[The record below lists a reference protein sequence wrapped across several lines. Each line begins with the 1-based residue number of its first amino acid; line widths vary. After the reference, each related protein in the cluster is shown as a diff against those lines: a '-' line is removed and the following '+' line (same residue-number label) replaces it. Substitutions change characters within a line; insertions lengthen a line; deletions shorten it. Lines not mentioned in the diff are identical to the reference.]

1 MQSEF
6 QSGSTFLHLGLS
18 EPLLR
23 SLAGEGY
30 TVPTPIQRQA
40 IPPILSGSDVL
51 GCAQTGT
58 GKTAAFALPILHR
71 LGVKPAS
78 GAARRPIRSLIL
90 SPTRELSAQIDESF
104 RTYGKHLPL
113 RSTVIYGGVSQH
125 RQEQALRHGVDVL
138 VATPGR
144 LLDLVNQ
151 GIADLRH
158 VEVFV
163 LDEGDQMLDMGFIH
177 DIRRIVAKLP
187 AQRQN
192 LLFSAT
198 MPAEIRQLANTIL
211 RNPVTVQVTPVSST
225 VQTIEQAVYF
235 VEKRNKPALLTH
247 FLGTSLTGRVL
258 VFTRTKHGADKVVRH
273 LEKRGIPAA
282 AIHGNKNQAARNRA
296 LAAFKSDE
304 PPVLVA
310 TDIAARGL
318 DIDAVSHVVNYDVP
332 NVPETYVHRI
342 GRTGR
347 AGASGAAVS
356 FCDPNEERDY
366 LREIERLTR
375 RRIAVREDHPEY
387 SAAQAPARDLAPQ
400 RTVQHQRPV
409 HALAS
414 NAVSHGGRDHRRRP
428 DPARAVIGPRS
439 GGHTFHGHKRP
450 RRFGRPRFAGRGVR

>member
-1 MQSEF
+1 MHCGS
-6 QSGSTFLHLGLS
+6 SYGSSTFSHLGLS

-30 TVPTPIQRQA
+30 SVPTPIQGQA
-40 IPPILSGSDVL
+40 IPPILGGSDVL

-71 LGVKPAS
+71 LAAKPQS
-78 GAARRPIRSLIL
+78 GGGGARRVRALVL

-125 RQEQALRHGVDVL
+125 RQEQALRQGVDVL

-151 GIADLRH
+151 GIVNLRH

-177 DIRRIVAKLP
+177 DIRKIVAKLP

-225 VQTIEQAVYF
+225 VQAVEQAVYF
-235 VEKRNKPALLTH
+235 VEK
-247 FLGTSLTGRVL
+247 
-258 VFTRTKHGADKVVRH
+258 
-273 LEKRGIPAA
+273 
-282 AIHGNKNQAARNRA
+282 
-296 LAAFKSDE
+296 
-304 PPVLVA
+304 
-310 TDIAARGL
+310 
-318 DIDAVSHVVNYDVP
+318 
-332 NVPETYVHRI
+332 
-342 GRTGR
+342 
-347 AGASGAAVS
+347 
-356 FCDPNEERDY
+356 
-366 LREIERLTR
+366 
-375 RRIAVREDHPEY
+375 
-387 SAAQAPARDLAPQ
+387 
-400 RTVQHQRPV
+400 
-409 HALAS
+409 
-414 NAVSHGGRDHRRRP
+414 
-428 DPARAVIGPRS
+428 
-439 GGHTFHGHKRP
+439 
-450 RRFGRPRFAGRGVR
+450 